1 MAGSVSPSDAS
12 RAGDRYGSDV
22 LAHDPRGSRGRHV
35 VPVVDIEPE
44 MVVECASSGWCG
56 AVVSVEKGATGWSVV
71 LEDRH
76 GRRRPF
82 PLEPAAFLLDGEV
95 VTLRRAA
102 AGVQAPVA
110 RTASGSVAV
119 PSPRAR
125 VARDSRIWVEGTQDA
140 ELVERVWGDD
150 LRVEGVVV
158 EPLGGVDDLQQRLA
172 QFRPGPGRRVGVL
185 VDHRVDGSKESRIAD
200 DAMAAFPGVAL
211 VVGHPYV
218 DVWQAIKPTSLGID
232 EWPSVPRGQPWK
244 EGVCRR
250 LGWPV
255 DTGRAWR
262 RILSAVRT
270 YADLEPAFLGRVEE
284 LIDFVTGDG

>member
-1 MAGSVSPSDAS
+1 
-12 RAGDRYGSDV
+12 
-22 LAHDPRGSRGRHV
+22 
-35 VPVVDIEPE
+35 

-56 AVVSVEKGATGWSVV
+56 AVVGVEKGATGWSVV

-76 GRRRPF
+76 GRRRSF
-82 PLEPAAFLLDGEV
+82 PLEPAAFLLEGEV
-95 VTLRRAA
+95 VTLRRATTEA
-102 AGVQAPVA
+102 AKPPA

-119 PSPRAR
+119 PGARAR

-158 EPLGGVDDLQQRLA
+158 ESLGGIDDLHHRLE

-185 VDHRVDGSKESRIAD
+185 VDHRIDGSKESRIAD
-200 DAMAAFPGVAL
+200 AAMAAFPGVVH

-218 DVWQAIKPTSLGID
+218 DVWQAITPASLGISA
-232 EWPSVPRGQPWK
+232 WPSVPKGQPWK

-250 LGWPV
+250 LGWPA
-255 DTGRAWR
+255 DTGQAWR
-262 RILSAVRT
+262 RIVSAVRT

-284 LIDFVTGDG
+284 LIDFVTDDG